1 MIVINLEKKKNISES
16 EDEGGSGGEEVE
28 VDFSMGDL
36 DDYEDSGSDYLIS
49 REANNGGF
57 GKKPDSN
64 NDSTEQYNNDY
75 NDNSNGF
82 EDPSL
87 KSRVKR
93 MGS

>member
-1 MIVINLEKKKNISES
+1 MDFPVGD
-16 EDEGGSGGEEVE
+16 DEE
-28 VDFSMGDL
+28 
-36 DDYEDSGSDYLIS
+36 SGSDYLIS
-49 REANNGGF
+49 GGYND
-57 GKKPDSN
+57 KKADSN
-64 NDSTEQYNNDY
+64 ADSTGEYNNDY